1 MGGED
6 ELASSPGFKLRYH
19 RDTVY
24 HIGVARDE
32 SASVEHS
39 DHVIPLVDDRVQ
51 HRVEVTIR

>member
-6 ELASSPGFKLRYH
+6 ELASWPGFKLRY

-24 HIGVARDE
+24 HIAVARDE
-32 SASVEHS
+32 SASGEHS
-39 DHVIPLVDDRVQ
+39 EHVIPLVDDRVE

>member
-1 MGGED
+1 V
-6 ELASSPGFKLRYH
+6 LRY

-24 HIGVARDE
+24 HIAVARDE

-39 DHVIPLVDDRVQ
+39 EHVIPLVDDRVQ